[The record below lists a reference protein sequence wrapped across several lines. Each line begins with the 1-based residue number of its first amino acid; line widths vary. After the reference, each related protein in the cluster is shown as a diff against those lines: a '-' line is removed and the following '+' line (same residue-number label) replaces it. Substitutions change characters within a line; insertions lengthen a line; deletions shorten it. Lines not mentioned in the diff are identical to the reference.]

1 MKKIIA
7 LLLICATAFA
17 LTACSLF
24 GDKTTGTTDGSA
36 TIEDYNTAIS
46 NTTPTVVNVTTTYEN
61 TAPEAV
67 LVGNYVVTYNVD
79 GTATIAYS
87 FDRLA
92 PIGSSEMMEKVEGT
106 AELLANGSVSSADI
120 SETVAAAAVAK
131 FNLDEKKMSYNI
143 SMGVLEATVA
153 AENTASVFGVDL
165 GSEAKLLMRITND
178 GKIGSYSISYST
190 SAGSADIVCIF
201 S

>member
-7 LLLICATAFA
+7 LLLICVTAFA

-36 TIEDYNTAIS
+36 TIADYNTAIS

-67 LVGNYVVTYNVD
+67 LVGSYVVTYNVD

-92 PIGSSEMMEKVEGT
+92 PIGSAEMVEKVEGT
-106 AELLANGSVSSADI
+106 AEILPDGSVSGNDI
-120 SETVAAAAVAK
+120 SETVSAAAVAK
-131 FNLDEKKMSYNI
+131 FNLDEKKMVYSI
-143 SMGVLEATVA
+143 SMGVLEATVK
-153 AENTASVFGVDL
+153 AEDTKSVFGVDL

>member
-1 MKKIIA
+1 
-7 LLLICATAFA
+7 
-17 LTACSLF
+17 
-24 GDKTTGTTDGSA
+24 
-36 TIEDYNTAIS
+36 
-46 NTTPTVVNVTTTYEN
+46 
-61 TAPEAV
+61 
-67 LVGNYVVTYNVD
+67 
-79 GTATIAYS
+79 
-87 FDRLA
+87 
-92 PIGSSEMMEKVEGT
+92 
-106 AELLANGSVSSADI
+106 
-120 SETVAAAAVAK
+120 
-131 FNLDEKKMSYNI
+131 MSYSI

>member
-1 MKKIIA
+1 
-7 LLLICATAFA
+7 
-17 LTACSLF
+17 
-24 GDKTTGTTDGSA
+24 
-36 TIEDYNTAIS
+36 
-46 NTTPTVVNVTTTYEN
+46 
-61 TAPEAV
+61 
-67 LVGNYVVTYNVD
+67 
-79 GTATIAYS
+79 
-87 FDRLA
+87 
-92 PIGSSEMMEKVEGT
+92 MMEKVEGT

-143 SMGVLEATVA
+143 SMGVLEATVK